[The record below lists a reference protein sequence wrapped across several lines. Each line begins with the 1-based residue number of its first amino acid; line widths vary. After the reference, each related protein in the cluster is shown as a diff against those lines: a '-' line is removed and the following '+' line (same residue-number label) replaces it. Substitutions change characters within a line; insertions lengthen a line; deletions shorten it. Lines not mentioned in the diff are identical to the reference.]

1 MDNDKRVVKYRTQIR
16 KCCINIQAWQEN
28 NPNPN
33 DEEAKEL
40 DVLGRRLKDAIFYYR
55 EHIRQGNWV
64 KHSYVSEPIDE
75 SRLGQELDQTR
86 LVEQQKFLEETQG
99 VPADEDAIVG
109 GN

>member
-28 NPNPN
+28 NPNPS

-40 DVLGRRLKDAIFYYR
+40 DVLGGRLKDAIFYYR

-64 KHSYVSEPIDE
+64 KHSFVSEPIDE
-75 SRLGQELDQTR
+75 SMLIEHNEWLDE
-86 LVEQQKFLEETQG
+86 VQG
-99 VPADEDAIVG
+99 THGDKIAD

>member
-75 SRLGQELDQTR
+75 SRL
-86 LVEQQKFLEETQG
+86 VEQQEWLDEVQG
-99 VPADEDAIVG
+99 THGDKIAD

>member
-16 KCCINIQAWQEN
+16 KCCINIQAWQEI
-28 NPNPN
+28 NPNPS

-40 DVLGRRLKDAIFYYR
+40 DVLGGRLKDAIFYYR

-75 SRLGQELDQTR
+75 SRLIEHNEWLDE
-86 LVEQQKFLEETQG
+86 VQG
-99 VPADEDAIVG
+99 THGDKIAD

>member
-75 SRLGQELDQTR
+75 SRLGQELDQTK
-86 LVEQQKFLEETQG
+86 LVEQQEFLEEKQFPEG
-99 VPADEDAIVG
+99 SG
-109 GN
+109 S

>member
-33 DEEAKEL
+33 DKEAKEL
-40 DVLGRRLKDAIFYYR
+40 DVLGGRLKDAIFYYR

-75 SRLGQELDQTR
+75 SRLGLDQTK
-86 LVEQQKFLEETQG
+86 LIEHNEYLEKTQG
-99 VPADEDAIVG
+99 VPADEDVIVG

>member
-75 SRLGQELDQTR
+75 SRLGQELDQTK

-99 VPADEDAIVG
+99 VPADEDVIVG